1 METIRKKKWIMKT
14 LMVIVTLAM
23 VATIILPYVIQ

>member
-1 METIRKKKWIMKT
+1 METIRKKKWIMRT
-14 LMVIVTLAM
+14 LMIVVTLAM

>member
-1 METIRKKKWIMKT
+1 METIRKKKWIMKS

-23 VATIILPYVIQ
+23 VATIILPYLIQ

>member
-1 METIRKKKWIMKT
+1 METIRKKKWIMRT

>member
-1 METIRKKKWIMKT
+1 METIRKKKWLMRT
-14 LMVIVTLAM
+14 LMIVVTLAM